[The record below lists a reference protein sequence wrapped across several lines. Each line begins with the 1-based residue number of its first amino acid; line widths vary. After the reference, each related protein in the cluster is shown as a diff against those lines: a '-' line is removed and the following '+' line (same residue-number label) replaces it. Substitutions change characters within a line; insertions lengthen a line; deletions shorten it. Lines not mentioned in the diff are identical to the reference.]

1 MDLLMDL
8 LLLLA
13 AVTLVI
19 RSTSERDEVWCL
31 CLRALAAVALL
42 AVITNSRGMPISL
55 LLLALAL
62 YLPGA
67 RTFEKLPPPSGS

>member
-1 MDLLMDL
+1 MDL

-19 RSTSERDEVWCL
+19 RSSTERDEVWCL
-31 CLRALAAVALL
+31 CLRALALVALV
-42 AVITNSRGMPISL
+42 AVITSPRGMPISL
-55 LLLALAL
+55 LLLGLAL

-67 RTFEKLPPPSGS
+67 RQFEKLPPSSGS